1 LLPSPFSKPSEYRYN
16 PLNNDLD
23 AYALAF
29 NIASL
34 LNNLF
39 GRGKEPFWQQAY
51 TNLVKFIILLHKI
64 AYDYVTLFN
73 VYECAISPPLLEQRI
88 REAEEIIMGRHFAA
102 VTPEVFGKRP
112 VELAGLGFK
121 HDPGKERYLAEASKE
136 LWDELHA
143 GGIAAEPITILD
155 AKFADPDKLEQLYAV
170 QRWFREGSRSR
181 TKEQIREVRHTY
193 LDLDEE
199 AGASL
204 QAIRTSGDVPPP
216 NFVLDTS
223 PGKHQVVWRVEG
235 LDTNQAETLLRALAS
250 QYGGDPA
257 ATDISRLLRLP
268 GFANRKYNEAFVVRV
283 HHETDA
289 LYHGQD
295 FHVQEDSPESPRRLG
310 DSQNSSRRTSTGHR
324 SQSEADWAYAKRAL
338 ARGDNTEQII
348 QRIADYRADDKADP
362 YYYARLTVIKAQLA
376 LMSPEQGRVVAP
388 ESISLTGRD
397 H

>member
-1 LLPSPFSKPSEYRYN
+1 MNGSSSFAPRFLTAPEYVFALHEPSDHAAVLVRNRMRQQTTQRILPAET
-16 PLNNDLD
+16 
-23 AYALAF
+23 
-29 NIASL
+29 IASA
-34 LNNLF
+34 
-39 GRGKEPFWQQAY
+39 PFQSWLHQQNESGADI
-51 TNLVKFIILLHKI
+51 FIGM
-64 AYDYVTLFN
+64 N
-73 VYECAISPPLLEQRI
+73 
-88 REAEEIIMGRHFAA
+88 
-102 VTPEVFGKRP
+102 P
-112 VELAGLGFK
+112 V
-121 HDPGKERYLAEASKE
+121 
-136 LWDELHA
+136 
-143 GGIAAEPITILD
+143 
-155 AKFADPDKLEQLYAV
+155 
-170 QRWFREGSRSR
+170 REGSRSR

-235 LDTNQAETLLRALAS
+235 LDRDQAETLLRALAS

-268 GFANRKYNEAFVVRV
+268 GFTNRKYNEAFVVRV

-295 FHVQEDSPESPRRLG
+295 FQVQEDSPESPRHLG
-310 DSQNSSRRTSTGHR
+310 DSQKSSRTIPTGHR